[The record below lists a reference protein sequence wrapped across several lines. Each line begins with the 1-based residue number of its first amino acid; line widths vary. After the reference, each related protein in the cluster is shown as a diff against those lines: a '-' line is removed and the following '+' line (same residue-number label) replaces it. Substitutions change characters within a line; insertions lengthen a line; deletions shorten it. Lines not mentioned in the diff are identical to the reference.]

1 MVLGSPEVSQARQR
15 DAFSPNTHFWRL
27 FGTFFVGFLRFSAE
41 IFQNGTFRALFAGA
55 ADADDIGPL

>member
-1 MVLGSPEVSQARQR
+1 MVLRSPEVSQARQR
-15 DAFSPNTHFWRL
+15 DVFNPNTHCWRL
-27 FGTFFVGFLRFSAE
+27 FDTFLVGFLRFYAE